1 MELDGKNKVRIKR
14 KCAAL
19 KQHTFFYSPP
29 STIHTNPLLTRE
41 YILMY
46 KENSFYNYSRKRYST
61 ISLSIRWLQ
70 KSFKKVVENSQIY
83 LDCIAKPRTFAPAFQ
98 ERDSLT
104 IDILLKFKALENK
117 NKKTS
122 KKVWKLS
129 EKVLIFASA
138 FAKKAVRQKSR

>member
-1 MELDGKNKVRIKR
+1 
-14 KCAAL
+14 
-19 KQHTFFYSPP
+19 
-29 STIHTNPLLTRE
+29 
-41 YILMY
+41 MY

-98 ERDSLT
+98 ERDGLT
-104 IDILLKFKALENK
+104 IDILLKFKASENK

-122 KKVWKLS
+122 KKFGCYLKKSLS
-129 EKVLIFASA
+129 LHPLSLRKQ
-138 FAKKAVRQKSR
+138 RDKSHVSSLKY

>member
-1 MELDGKNKVRIKR
+1 
-14 KCAAL
+14 
-19 KQHTFFYSPP
+19 
-29 STIHTNPLLTRE
+29 
-41 YILMY
+41 MY

-104 IDILLKFKALENK
+104 IDILLKFKASENK

-122 KKVWKLS
+122 KKFGGYLKKFLS
-129 EKVLIFASA
+129 LQSDSQRKGVLF
-138 FAKKAVRQKSR
+138 FFFTFFPFR

>member
-1 MELDGKNKVRIKR
+1 M
-14 KCAAL
+14 
-19 KQHTFFYSPP
+19 
-29 STIHTNPLLTRE
+29 
-41 YILMY
+41 
-46 KENSFYNYSRKRYST
+46 
-61 ISLSIRWLQ
+61 SLSIRWLQ

-104 IDILLKFKALENK
+104 IDILLKFKASENK
-117 NKKTS
+117 KQKKTS

-138 FAKKAVRQKSR
+138 FAKKAGAAEATLVL